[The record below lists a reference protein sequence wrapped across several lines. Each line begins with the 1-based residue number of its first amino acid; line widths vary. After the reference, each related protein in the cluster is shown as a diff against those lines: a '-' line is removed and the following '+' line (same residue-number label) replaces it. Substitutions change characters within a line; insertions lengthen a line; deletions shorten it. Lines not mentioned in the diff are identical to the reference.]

1 MDRSGSSKLNP
12 LSKFGTTQDSVFN
25 VYNTS
30 GIPFP
35 FQQHLNHSTVNHRLQ
50 QWIEPPETSQIQ
62 YNMDPVLTHLANDIT
77 NNRGQGLKEMVQG
90 QEQVITKQ
98 QQRAQPA
105 QQQQRAQPAQ
115 QQQVQQQSHHHTEAE
130 PLMFQCDRCPYQS
143 RYKYHVTRHK
153 KTHIEN
159 CAVKY
164 TCDIGEKLFSCVL
177 CSYTCTANKYLATH
191 MTKKHNCKNNKTHS
205 TQPNTAPEA
214 ERKPVIKEGEF
225 HCGMCSYK
233 TTAKRYL
240 LSHISKKH

>member
-1 MDRSGSSKLNP
+1 MERPGTGKLNP

-30 GIPFP
+30 GITFP
-35 FQQHLNHSTVNHRLQ
+35 FQQHHTTVNHRLQ

-62 YNMDPVLTHLANDIT
+62 YNMEPVLTHLANDINVA
-77 NNRGQGLKEMVQG
+77 NNRGLKEMVQG
-90 QEQVITKQ
+90 EEQVISKQ
-98 QQRAQPA
+98 QRQPVQR
-105 QQQQRAQPAQ
+105 
-115 QQQVQQQSHHHTEAE
+115 VQQSAPQHHRTEAE
-130 PLMFQCDRCPYQS
+130 PLIFQCDRCPYQS

-164 TCDIGEKLFSCVL
+164 NCQDIASAGEKLFSCVL
-177 CSYTCTANKYLATH
+177 CTYTCTANKYLAAH

-205 TQPNTAPEA
+205 QSTVESQST
-214 ERKPVIKEGEF
+214 KPVIKEGEF